1 MSKNF
6 GSLCTAPSH
15 CRLKWRR
22 KNLIIENL
30 IGKQL
35 SCCTPKNTVLS
46 LLYLREEGLFQTHLV
61 QCQSLVT
68 LELFGR
74 FFWTFVGKWYVR
86 IWILCH
92 CILFICM
99 TFNFGFNIINFWL
112 FKDNFCPS
120 DYYWLLAVPFVENG
134 I

>member
-1 MSKNF
+1 MKESRESLDRKKKEPFILDGICLKQKEKTLNTYFYSVSKNF

-35 SCCTPKNTVLS
+35 SCCTTKNTVLS

-61 QCQSLVT
+61 QC
-68 LELFGR
+68 
-74 FFWTFVGKWYVR
+74 
-86 IWILCH
+86 
-92 CILFICM
+92 
-99 TFNFGFNIINFWL
+99 
-112 FKDNFCPS
+112 
-120 DYYWLLAVPFVENG
+120 
-134 I
+134 